1 MTEAT
6 IPSGENT
13 QDSQADGSAQ
23 AGARQESIPE
33 SEQLFRASAVWTG
46 DGAGAGE
53 VRVADGGFGI
63 PIAGARALGGAGGM
77 PNPEELLLAAVA
89 ACFINTWAIFIKKLK
104 ISYASPAIRLTGT
117 LGKDPAGGF
126 QMTGA
131 IIYAR
136 VPEALLEEDRAKIEK
151 SLQLSEKYCIIS
163 KVAHAAMPVKVE
175 IESV

>member
-1 MTEAT
+1 MRTAA
-6 IPSGENT
+6 SG
-13 QDSQADGSAQ
+13 SRSRARVRSAGR
-23 AGARQESIPE
+23 AGCQTPKSFCSPR
-33 SEQLFRASAVWTG
+33 
-46 DGAGAGE
+46 
-53 VRVADGGFGI
+53 
-63 PIAGARALGGAGGM
+63 
-77 PNPEELLLAAVA
+77 VA

-104 ISYASPAIRLTGT
+104 ISYASPAIRVTGT